1 MKQEKN
7 DKLFKQIA
15 SEYIK
20 NTGIVLDEEATQLN
34 HNMSAMPSRPTK
46 PSRRRWIPWVSAI
59 GTAAVILF
67 MVVNIMVLQ
76 FAFNRTNKNDS
87 SMPDNNPPV
96 QTADPKWQGP
106 EMTLVNNN
114 RFSVEERL
122 IDNGQYIYKVNDT
135 TNDDVVVT
143 FISHDDF
150 DPSTMRYT
158 YKNEKKIYYKNEVGY
173 KIIALS
179 LEEDWIITLSC
190 AHDIETLNIIFD
202 LIKINSEYLDD
213 L

>member
-1 MKQEKN
+1 M
-7 DKLFKQIA
+7 
-15 SEYIK
+15 
-20 NTGIVLDEEATQLN
+20 
-34 HNMSAMPSRPTK
+34 
-46 PSRRRWIPWVSAI
+46 
-59 GTAAVILF
+59 
-67 MVVNIMVLQ
+67 
-76 FAFNRTNKNDS
+76 
-87 SMPDNNPPV
+87 
-96 QTADPKWQGP
+96 
-106 EMTLVNNN
+106 
-114 RFSVEERL
+114 